1 LVNDFS
7 IKILSL
13 EAFYGD
19 FKMATL
25 KEQFA
30 AAATITMSLAS
41 LANNTWWQSLFVDNG
56 TNAYMDAFVQMKVKT
71 GATAAGTV
79 DFWLYAS
86 MDGGT
91 SYSDGASGADAAFTP
106 TATPNLVFLGSVN
119 TPATTTSYISKMF
132 SVAAAFGGS
141 VPQRWGLAAKNT
153 NGGVLDA
160 TAGNF
165 VIQYQGLTYL
175 SV

>member
-1 LVNDFS
+1 
-7 IKILSL
+7 
-13 EAFYGD
+13 
-19 FKMATL
+19 MATL

-41 LANNTWWQSLFVDNG
+41 LASGSWWQSAFIDNS
-56 TNAYMDAFVQMKVKT
+56 TNVYLDAFVQMKVKT

-91 SYSDGASGADAAFTP
+91 SYSDGASGSDATFTP
-106 TATPNLVFLGSVN
+106 TATPNLVHLGTVN
-119 TPATTTSYISKMF
+119 TPTATTSYTSAHF

-153 NGGVLDA
+153 NGGALDA
-160 TAGNF
+160 TGTNF
-165 VIQYQGLTYL
+165 VLQYQGLTYL
-175 SV
+175 SA

>member
-1 LVNDFS
+1 
-7 IKILSL
+7 
-13 EAFYGD
+13 
-19 FKMATL
+19 MATL
-25 KEQFA
+25 KEQFGTA
-30 AAATITMSLAS
+30 TTITMSLAS
-41 LANNTWWQSLFVDNG
+41 LASGSWWQSAFIDNSV
-56 TNAYMDAFVQMKVKT
+56 NLYLDDFVQAKVKT
-71 GATAAGTV
+71 AGTAAGTV

-91 SYSDGASGADAAFTP
+91 SYSDGASGSDASFTP
-106 TATPNLVFLGSVN
+106 TSTPNLVHLGTVN
-119 TPATTTSYISKMF
+119 TPVATTSYISAHF

-153 NGGVLDA
+153 NGGALDS